1 MANLNPVY
9 YPFSVVPATSSS
21 NVYPYDILIQT
32 VYPGLIF
39 DAQEAGGTY
48 AVIRE
53 VNGCLWFAL
62 NADFDETTLE
72 WTQEDPTNP
81 NTPAYAMEICAA
93 GTWNWYSAVPTLVP
107 GIPVVWRQVFLI
119 DANGAVIS
127 TPQTVTFSGD
137 PSQQVNVT
145 WDLGG
150 AAVAV
155 ARQIDITNTSS
166 SVNSLLDNMIVNGTQ
181 VWAVNEEGVLVAG
194 DIPYARITGAPS
206 PPSFNNPT
214 FTGTATFTGPIIA
227 EDGETITAGGLAVTG
242 GTTTDTLDVT
252 GTSTF
257 DGTSTFVGPVVMDST
272 LNVAGAADFTDG
284 ITVSGMP
291 AIFNNTMTSTAGS
304 TLDGGTTVTGGEA
317 VTGGLTTDTL
327 QVTGNSI
334 LHNTTIASGDTITI
348 NGTTPVVALESTTGS
363 ITIAQVSSTEYNI
376 NVNPSSSILN
386 YPIGTSVVAYGG
398 SGTSLTI
405 PSVGTLWNVVSFQS
419 VLMSS
424 FTSGTVVVTGTGG
437 TDGGSWAGGTDSL
450 TNPMQPQVT
459 LQLNG
464 LVFAGDHITATTS
477 STGSIT
483 IVTTNMQILAI
494 RVS

>member
-257 DGTSTFVGPVVMDST
+257 VGPVVMDST

-327 QVTGNSI
+327 DVTGTATF
-334 LHNTTIASGDTITI
+334 HGVVE
-348 NGTTPVVALESTTGS
+348 NGAGGPVVGLTSPDGS
-363 ITIAQVSSTEYNI
+363 ISVVTVGQSYTIEDSGTGVGSSRFIYTQNI
-376 NVNPSSSILN
+376 TGPTFSSSFLV
-386 YPIGTSVVAYGG
+386 PGTAGQIWMVMMDSVVATTA
-398 SGTSLTI
+398 SITA
-405 PSVGTLWNVVSFQS
+405 GTLII
-419 VLMSS
+419 
-424 FTSGTVVVTGTGG
+424 TGTGG
-437 TDGGSWAGGTDSL
+437 TDGGLWAGVANTK
-450 TNPMQPQVT
+450 TNPDSAAIPIMFGG
-459 LQLNG
+459 NAHG
-464 LVFAGDHITATTS
+464 GDLLTATWTL
-477 STGSIT
+477 TGGT
-483 IVTTNMQILAI
+483 IVNVDVQFFAARFT
-494 RVS
+494 